1 MAETSSSLDDS
12 LQEVFEEFKNHLLET
27 EGREPEEKEY
37 KELIFYL
44 SKEMRRRQDESRYR
58 AAIAYSLRGQQPGG
72 PVGRG

>member
-1 MAETSSSLDDS
+1 MTSTEAIDQS

-58 AAIAYSLRGQQPGG
+58 AAVAYSLRGQQPPG

>member
-1 MAETSSSLDDS
+1 MTSTQAIDDS

-58 AAIAYSLRGQQPGG
+58 AAVAYSVRGQQPGG
-72 PVGRG
+72 AVGRG